1 MSWYA
6 LTCEPGR
13 EEWVKDSCKRHLPAP
28 ALEDAFLF
36 SYERMKKYLGQ
47 WHADTCR
54 MFPGYVFLQSSCPE
68 LLPEAVVHLQRMSFI
83 SGRGMQLIPEEEG
96 TKKQIRALCGE
107 RRHMALSRGSVRD
120 GRFLAVSGP
129 LAGRESLITR
139 VDLHKRVAVLDLR
152 LAESGRPAWAGI
164 DIG

>member
-13 EEWVKDSCKRHLPAP
+13 EEWVKDSCKRQLPAP

-83 SGRGMQLIPEEEG
+83 SGRGMQLIPVEEG

-120 GRFLAVSGP
+120 GRFFAVSGP
-129 LAGRESLITR
+129 LAGRENLIAR
-139 VDLHKRVAVLDLR
+139 VDLHKRVAVLNLR
-152 LAESGRPAWAGI
+152 LAESGLPAWAGI